1 MNKAYNAWL
10 KTRPKCVQKLAKEFP
25 MGTRVQFGG
34 EMLHLLGWTE
44 NDSIILSPINPS
56 EDSDGWWINGD
67 YISELTN
74 WQPLRPAPTGEV

>member
-10 KTRPKCVQKLAKEFP
+10 KTRPKRVQKLAKEFP
-25 MGTRVQFGG
+25 MGTCVQFGG

-56 EDSDGWWINGD
+56 EDYDGALD
-67 YISELTN
+67 KKVYACASH
-74 WQPLRPAPTGEV
+74 LRKEAK